1 MRLKHLQVNTEFTDL
16 LETSRSSRS
25 AEKQNGKQLHHGNT
39 SLLLQLSITPPH
51 HAEIFLCQHSLSLHS
66 LQLQPGR
73 AELFKYLI
81 STA

>member
-1 MRLKHLQVNTEFTDL
+1 MRLKHLQVNTEFTDITL
-16 LETSRSSRS
+16 FQECRETEWE
-25 AEKQNGKQLHHGNT
+25 AVEQLHHGNT

-66 LQLQPGR
+66 LQLRPGR
-73 AELFKYLI
+73 AEVFKYLI